1 MEIKMIEWFTQTTAG
16 KIVATF
22 VLSMMPVG
30 ELRLGLPYGI
40 ALGLELHV
48 ALAAALIGNML
59 PVPFIIIYIRRIF
72 LWIRAHLK
80 WLDDWITS
88 LEEKATSKEELVD
101 KYGPIALLAFVAIP
115 LPGTGAWTGALVAA
129 VLNIKLKY
137 AVPCILLGV
146 CIAAAIMTFITY
158 GAIWIF

>member
-1 MEIKMIEWFTQTTAG
+1 MGFSMIEWFTQTTIG

-30 ELRLGLPYGI
+30 ELRIGLPYGI
-40 ALGLELHV
+40 ALGLELHI
-48 ALAAALIGNML
+48 ALTAALLGNML
-59 PVPFIIIYIRRIF
+59 PVPFIIVYIRRIF

-80 WLDDWITS
+80 WLDDWITG
-88 LEEKATSKEELVD
+88 LEAKASSKGELVE

-115 LPGTGAWTGALVAA
+115 IPGTGAWTGALVAA
-129 VLNIKLKY
+129 ILNIRLKH

-146 CIAAAIMTFITY
+146 CIAASIMTFLTY
-158 GAIWIF
+158 GAIRIF